1 MTINKP
7 YLSSFSYNSVLHLVN
22 NQGMVWMG
30 MFFSPGLALIN
41 LVKLGILMY
50 LRSWTVLTCNVP
62 HEVVFRA
69 SRSNNFY
76 LALLLTMLFLC
87 VLPVS
92 YAIVLLT
99 PSWHCGPFSDHDKIY
114 YLFTNATMDI
124 APDFLKSSIH
134 YLASPAAVIPLLVL
148 LILIIYYLLSLT
160 GSLREANH
168 DLRNQLR
175 KERTEERKKMWKL
188 AEEQTKGP
196 TNGANTLVSR
206 WKKVLEGAQSPSPEN
221 AMAGTVP
228 DTKVEARK
236 DLLAKIMKK
245 ALRKGSASDD
255 DSQVTNVGDETDTEA
270 HESLPRDHSPIT
282 KIPDVK
288 PRRKLKNP
296 FAQIIAMAKE
306 KAVKETQEGVENQ
319 ENKENIRKEIEG
331 DIKQEQPDTKKTT
344 EDQEADEKERIVSER
359 RRSLF
364 KRQENTGA
372 TAVDIETEHPDK
384 KSKAP
389 DLIFKFDESLAQTT
403 SQTADKQSDP
413 NEYTS
418 KKSKPEKPKRNGAN
432 IKHRCSPHHEIT
444 SDSSSDYPATTA
456 EQQKEKVETPHYA
469 APMKI
474 RPVTEKPVSPGPDG
488 KYSKKKE
495 VDHVEKKYVEKKE
508 TTDETKPSPSKPKRK
523 FNKFFALEKDGK
535 FDVTSPKSPKSPKSP
550 TVEPIPEN
558 PAVDNLQKQESL
570 SSKDSVESSS
580 KDSKTDKKT
589 TKRQD
594 SQTSIWSDK
603 IPVITI
609 SKTESNEN
617 ILEEGS
623 GTIKKKKSPKKS
635 EQ

>member
-1 MTINKP
+1 MDLAP
-7 YLSSFSYNSVLHLVN
+7 EFLH
-22 NQGMVWMG
+22 
-30 MFFSPGLALIN
+30 
-41 LVKLGILMY
+41 K
-50 LRSWTVLTCNVP
+50 
-62 HEVVFRA
+62 
-69 SRSNNFY
+69 
-76 LALLLTMLFLC
+76 
-87 VLPVS
+87 
-92 YAIVLLT
+92 
-99 PSWHCGPFSDHDKIY
+99 
-114 YLFTNATMDI
+114 
-124 APDFLKSSIH
+124 SIH

-196 TNGANTLVSR
+196 ANGANTLTSR
-206 WKKVLEGAQSPSPEN
+206 WKKVLENAQSPSPEN

-228 DTKVEARK
+228 DTKIEARK

-282 KIPDVK
+282 KTPDVK
-288 PRRKLKNP
+288 PKRKLKNP

-306 KAVKETQEGVENQ
+306 KAIKETQDGVENQ

-331 DIKQEQPDTKKTT
+331 DAMQSEHPDKKKSV

-364 KRQENTGA
+364 KRQENIGA
-372 TAVDIETEHPDK
+372 TAVDIEPEK
-384 KSKAP
+384 KSNAP
-389 DLIFKFDESLAQTT
+389 DLIFKFDESLR
-403 SQTADKQSDP
+403 QTADKQSNP
-413 NEYTS
+413 TENTT
-418 KKSKPEKPKRNGAN
+418 KKFKPDKPKRNGAN
-432 IKHRCSPHHEIT
+432 VKHRCSPHHEIM

-456 EQQKEKVETPHYA
+456 EQKERVETPHYA

-474 RPVTEKPVSPGPDG
+474 RPVTAEKPVSPGPDG

-495 VDHVEKKYVEKKE
+495 QVHVEKKE
-508 TTDETKPSPSKPKRK
+508 TPEETKPSPSKPKRK

-535 FDVTSPKSPKSPKSP
+535 FDASSPKSPKSP
-550 TVEPIPEN
+550 TVEPIPEI
-558 PAVDNLQKQESL
+558 PTAETLPKQESL

-580 KDSKTDKKT
+580 KDSKTDKKS

-594 SQTSIWSDK
+594 SQTSIWSDN

-623 GTIKKKKSPKKS
+623 GTIKKKKTPKKS

>member
-1 MTINKP
+1 
-7 YLSSFSYNSVLHLVN
+7 
-22 NQGMVWMG
+22 MVWMG

-92 YAIVLLT
+92 YAIILLT
-99 PSWHCGPFSDHDKIY
+99 PSWHCGPFSNHDKIY
-114 YLFTNATMDI
+114 YLFTNATMDL
-124 APDFLKSSIH
+124 APDSFHSSIG

-196 TNGANTLVSR
+196 TNGANTLTAR

-228 DTKVEARK
+228 DTKVDARK

-245 ALRKGSASDD
+245 ALRKGSASDE
-255 DSQVTNVGDETDTEA
+255 DSQVTNIGDETDTEA
-270 HESLPRDHSPIT
+270 HESLPRDQSPIT
-282 KIPDVK
+282 KTPDIK
-288 PRRKLKNP
+288 PKRKLKNP

-306 KAVKETQEGVENQ
+306 KAALKETQDGVENQ
-319 ENKENIRKEIEG
+319 ENKENILKEKEG
-331 DIKQEQPDTKKTT
+331 DTMHEHGEKKKSP
-344 EDQEADEKERIVSER
+344 EDQEADEKERVVSER

-364 KRQENTGA
+364 KRQENIGA
-372 TAVDIETEHPDK
+372 TAIETQEVDK
-384 KSKAP
+384 KTKAP
-389 DLIFKFDESLAQTT
+389 DLIFKFDESLTQT
-403 SQTADKQSDP
+403 SDQKPDADAAVS
-413 NEYTS
+413 S
-418 KKSKPEKPKRNGAN
+418 KKTKPEKPKRNGAN
-432 IKHRCSPHHEIT
+432 VKHRCSPHHEIM
-444 SDSSSDYPATTA
+444 SDSSSDYPATTG
-456 EQQKEKVETPHYA
+456 EQKEKVETPHYA

-474 RPVTEKPVSPGPDG
+474 RPVTEKPVSAGPDG

-495 VDHVEKKYVEKKE
+495 NDEAEKKATPED
-508 TTDETKPSPSKPKRK
+508 TSTKPSPSKPKRK
-523 FNKFFALEKDGK
+523 FNKFFAIEKEGKSDG
-535 FDVTSPKSPKSPKSP
+535 TSPKSPKSP
-550 TVEPIPEN
+550 TAFAEPIPEH
-558 PAVDNLQKQESL
+558 PTVEVLQKQESL

-580 KDSKTDKKT
+580 KDSKTDKKP

-594 SQTSIWSDK
+594 SQTSIWSDN

-617 ILEEGS
+617 ILEDGS
-623 GTIKKKKSPKKS
+623 GTIKKKKVAKKT
-635 EQ
+635 EN

>member
-1 MTINKP
+1 
-7 YLSSFSYNSVLHLVN
+7 
-22 NQGMVWMG
+22 MVWMG

-99 PSWHCGPFSDHDKIY
+99 PSWHCGPFSEHDKIY
-114 YLFTNATMDI
+114 YLFTNATMHVI
-124 APDFLKSSIH
+124 PDFLHSSIH
-134 YLASPAAVIPLLVL
+134 YLASPAAIIPLLVL
-148 LILIIYYLLSLT
+148 LVLIIYYMVSLT

-188 AEEQTKGP
+188 AEAQTKGP
-196 TNGANTLVSR
+196 ENGANTLTSR

-221 AMAGTVP
+221 AMAGAVP
-228 DTKVEARK
+228 DTKIETRK
-236 DLLAKIMKK
+236 ELLAKIMKK

-282 KIPDVK
+282 KTPDVK
-288 PRRKLKNP
+288 SKRKLKNP

-306 KAVKETQEGVENQ
+306 KATKENGVENQ
-319 ENKENIRKEIEG
+319 ENQENIRKEI
-331 DIKQEQPDTKKTT
+331 DTHQEQLDQKKSL
-344 EDQEADEKERIVSER
+344 EEQEADEKERIVSER

-364 KRQENTGA
+364 KRQENIGA
-372 TAVDIETEHPDK
+372 TAVDVEREVSSDK
-384 KSKAP
+384 KPKAP
-389 DLIFKFDESLAQTT
+389 DLIFKFDQSLKQSTVE
-403 SQTADKQSDP
+403 KQSD
-413 NEYTS
+413 ES
-418 KKSKPEKPKRNGAN
+418 KKPKPEKPKRNGAN
-432 IKHRCSPHHEIT
+432 VKYRCSPHHEVT
-444 SDSSSDYPATTA
+444 SDSSSDYPATTMG
-456 EQQKEKVETPHYA
+456 ESKDKSETPHYA

-474 RPVTEKPVSPGPDG
+474 RPVTEKPVSPGPEG
-488 KYSKKKE
+488 KYSKKREDEK
-495 VDHVEKKYVEKKE
+495 VDEE
-508 TTDETKPSPSKPKRK
+508 ETKQSPSKPKRK
-523 FNKFFALEKDGK
+523 FNKFFALDKDNKTESSG
-535 FDVTSPKSPKSPKSP
+535 PKSPKSPI
-550 TVEPIPEN
+550 EPIPEN
-558 PAVDNLQKQESL
+558 PALENIQKQSSL
-570 SSKDSVESSS
+570 SSKDSIESSS
-580 KDSKTDKKT
+580 KDSKTDKKPA
-589 TKRQD
+589 KRQD
-594 SQTSIWSDK
+594 SQTSIWSDN

-609 SKTESNEN
+609 SKTESKEN

-623 GTIKKKKSPKKS
+623 GTIKKKKKTPKKS

>member
-1 MTINKP
+1 MN
-7 YLSSFSYNSVLHLVN
+7 SYQLQMFNQAFFISVLHLVN

-124 APDFLKSSIH
+124 APDFLHTSIH

-188 AEEQTKGP
+188 AEAQTKGP
-196 TNGANTLVSR
+196 ANGANTLTSR
-206 WKKVLEGAQSPSPEN
+206 WKKVLENAQSPSPEN

-228 DTKVEARK
+228 DTKIEARK

-282 KIPDVK
+282 KTPDVK
-288 PRRKLKNP
+288 TKRKLKNP

-306 KAVKETQEGVENQ
+306 KAVTKEQDGVENQ

-331 DIKQEQPDTKKTT
+331 DATQQEDKKKSI

-364 KRQENTGA
+364 KRQENIGA
-372 TAVDIETEHPDK
+372 ATTEPEAGQSDK
-384 KSKAP
+384 KPQAP
-389 DLIFKFDESLAQTT
+389 DLIFKFDQSLTQTT
-403 SQTADKQSDP
+403 EKQSDP
-413 NEYTS
+413 TESTS
-418 KKSKPEKPKRNGAN
+418 KKSKPEKPKRNGTN
-432 IKHRCSPHHEIT
+432 MKHRCSPHHEIM
-444 SDSSSDYPATTA
+444 SDSSSDYPVTAA
-456 EQQKEKVETPHYA
+456 EQKDKTSETPHYA

-488 KYSKKKE
+488 KYTKKKE
-495 VDHVEKKYVEKKE
+495 VDHIEKKE
-508 TTDETKPSPSKPKRK
+508 LTEETKPSPSKPKRK
-523 FNKFFALEKDGK
+523 FNKFFALDKDAK
-535 FDVTSPKSPKSPKSP
+535 VDASSPKSPKSPKSP

-558 PAVDNLQKQESL
+558 PTVEILPKQSSL

-580 KDSKTDKKT
+580 KDSKPDKKS

-594 SQTSIWSDK
+594 SQTSIWSDN

-623 GTIKKKKSPKKS
+623 GTIKKKKKGPKKS